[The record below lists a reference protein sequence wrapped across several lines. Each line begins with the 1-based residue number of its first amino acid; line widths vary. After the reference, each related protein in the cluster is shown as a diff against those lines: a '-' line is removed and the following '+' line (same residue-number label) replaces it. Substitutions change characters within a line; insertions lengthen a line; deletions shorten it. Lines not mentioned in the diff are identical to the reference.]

1 MFKYI
6 YNLILSINWTTVIIS
21 TASAIIG
28 AFIAGYF
35 TSNATKKAH
44 IYNQKLKE
52 DETKFYEKA
61 TALSIVEEL
70 KVLKSEYQEEFDKQY
85 EELNP
90 MQYLPVVYEISQ
102 DYSTVYNQNARE
114 IGLIKNAT
122 LRNLII
128 KSNILLKKYV
138 EDLKIYKQIFGKY
151 YELNKNFVATAYP
164 KLIDKDCSEIDYES
178 IIYNYL
184 ISKIENKDPSWHD
197 NPNLSEAQI
206 TSFYYS
212 YNNSKNHLCYFS
224 QRLKNDYYRLK
235 EVIKDVIQKSKELYG
250 E

>member
-1 MFKYI
+1 MIALKI
-6 YNLILSINWTTVIIS
+6 IAQIVIALISGLVG
-21 TASAIIG
+21 ALIG
-28 AFIAGYF
+28 AKA
-35 TSNATKKAH
+35 SNNLKDKEL
-44 IYNQKLKE
+44 KL
-52 DETKFYEKA
+52 YEKA

-70 KVLKSEYQEEFDKQY
+70 KVLRDEYQEEFDKQY
-85 EELNP
+85 NGLNE
-90 MQYLPVVYEISQ
+90 QRYLNVTYTISQ
-102 DYSTVYNQNARE
+102 DYSTIYTQNAGE

-128 KSNILLKKYV
+128 KSNILLKKYI
-138 EDLKIYKQIFGKY
+138 ENLKIYKQLFGKH

>member
-1 MFKYI
+1 MFKFI

-21 TASAIIG
+21 ILSAVAG
-28 AFIAGYF
+28 AMIAGYH
-35 TSNATKKAH
+35 TSKATKEAYEH
-44 IYNQKLKE
+44 NRKLKD
-52 DETKFYEKA
+52 DELKLYEKA

-128 KSNILLKKYV
+128 KSNILLKKYI
-138 EDLKIYKQIFGKY
+138 EDLKIYSKL
-151 YELNKNFVATAYP
+151 YEEHYKNNKNFVATAYP
-164 KLIDKDCSEIDYES
+164 KLIDKDCSDIDTDG
-178 IIYNYL
+178 IIYNNITL
-184 ISKIENKDPSWHD
+184 KMINKDPSWHD